1 MEPNKKLT
9 TEGIISRIAAL
20 TEEQKTKLT
29 YLIKSYN
36 ENQQK
41 ITICCFSAPKSADNN
56 IIVFTEDRKIYKGYE
71 YQEEKEGYD
80 SIENILWNVIEPI
93 SEAMPF
99 IKMLRLVDP
108 QDYDVFSSG
117 INMKKISNI
126 KDIMNDIIE
135 MVEVDFMKEVFVVET
150 LSPLA
155 EHSSASDVL
164 AHIIKHIVKN
174 STLVKVSKSSI
185 NDDYIIKVL
194 YGIQLEFTKLL
205 TPAEYKI
212 SEHCSGY
219 MCTMEGGINVSHD
232 YFIPYATEDDS
243 VTAEFSASAYENGE
257 SPLIIIK

>member
-56 IIVFTEDRKIYKGYE
+56 IIIFTEDRKIYKGYE

-135 MVEVDFMKEVFVVET
+135 MVEVDIMKKVFEVET

-155 EHSSASDVL
+155 EHSSTSDVL

-174 STLVKVSKSSI
+174 DASVCVIPTNS
-185 NDDYIIKVL
+185 DYIIKVL
-194 YGIQLEFTKLL
+194 YGTQLEFTKLL

-219 MCTMEGGINVSHD
+219 MVTMDGGINVSHD
-232 YFIPYATEDDS
+232 YFIPYTIEEDS

>member
-1 MEPNKKLT
+1 METNKKLT

-29 YLIKSYN
+29 NLIKSYN

-56 IIVFTEDRKIYKGYE
+56 IIVFTEDRKICKGYE

-117 INMKKISNI
+117 INKKKISNI
-126 KDIMNDIIE
+126 KDIMYDIIE

-155 EHSSASDVL
+155 EHSSTSDVL
-164 AHIIKHIVKN
+164 THIIKHIVKN
-174 STLVKVSKSSI
+174 DASVCTIPAI
-185 NDDYIIKVL
+185 NNDYIIKVL
-194 YGIQLEFTKLL
+194 YGTQVEFLKRL
-205 TPAEYKI
+205 TPGEYKI
-212 SEHCSGY
+212 S
-219 MCTMEGGINVSHD
+219 
-232 YFIPYATEDDS
+232 
-243 VTAEFSASAYENGE
+243 
-257 SPLIIIK
+257 